1 MITSKVPPRR
11 LQPEI
16 TFTTSEN
23 CDNEDGIS
31 CDAPYYLHLGE
42 EMYKYSLPINWDA
55 TNSDFTHHQFECGA
69 MFENMQV
76 TALMTSIRGVCTIYI
91 VNITVKVFQ
100 NYTP

>member
-1 MITSKVPPRR
+1 MITSQVPPRR
-11 LQPEI
+11 LQPDI

-23 CDNEDGIS
+23 CTNQDGIL

-42 EMYKYSLPINWDA
+42 ERYKYSLPINWDA

-76 TALMTSIRGVCTIYI
+76 TALMTSIRGVCMIW
-91 VNITVKVFQ
+91 
-100 NYTP
+100 